1 MSTQPPSNPGQGP
14 SDSEEEEEAPVNWD
28 AEIRIGF
35 QEGYYRATTGEIRR
49 AKVEGARVLWYEC
62 AFDTFVGVELRSAA
76 SGRRILGE
84 LTYLPN
90 YVQS

>member
-14 SDSEEEEEAPVNWD
+14 SDSEEEEEEAPVNWD

-90 YVQS
+90 YAQ